1 MAAATPPAETVA
13 ESAPRVRLAYLD
25 GLRGLCALFVVGGH
39 TGNGGY
45 FHDDGSFGSRLLVF
59 FWNLLNYDR
68 YAVAIFIILSSYCLM
83 LPVARSADGRL
94 PGGVW
99 EYLKRRAR
107 RILPPYYAA
116 LALSLLLLAALSGM
130 KGRALTEFSPGAIL
144 SHLFLVHNLKSEWTF
159 AINGPM
165 WSVATEWQIYF
176 FFPALLLPAWRSR
189 GIGAAALIAFV
200 LGYIPHFVFHKW
212 LDPVA
217 PWFLGLF
224 ALGMAGAVLGFDA
237 APRFRALRLR
247 LPWGLLAAA
256 LSLALGIAFLL
267 KPERLPSY
275 PLYLTEPFVGL
286 AAVCLIVYCTRFLT
300 DGVPAQRPAILRLLE
315 SRPFVGLGA
324 FSYSLYLTHAPFLD
338 LGKTLLKT
346 LALSDTSKLLLLWF
360 GIVPLCVLAAYLF
373 YLPCE
378 RPFLSSH
385 RKGRPL
391 HS

>member
-1 MAAATPPAETVA
+1 MAAATPPAEVVSTSV
-13 ESAPRVRLAYLD
+13 PRVRLAYLD

-68 YAVAIFIILSSYCLM
+68 YAVAIFIILSGYCLM
-83 LPVARSADGRL
+83 LPVARSADGQL

-116 LALSLLLLAALSGM
+116 LILSLLLIAALSSV
-130 KGRALTEFSPGAIL
+130 KGRSLAELSPGALL
-144 SHLFLVHNLKSEWTF
+144 SHLFLVHNLKPEWTF

-176 FFPALLLPAWRSR
+176 FFPAILLPVWRHR
-189 GIGAAALIAFV
+189 GIGAAVCVAFV
-200 LGYIPHFVFHKW
+200 LGYIPHFGFHKW

-224 ALGMAGAVLGFDA
+224 ALGMAGAVVGFDA
-237 APRFRALRLR
+237 GPRFRALRSR
-247 LPWGLLAAA
+247 LPWGLLAIA
-256 LSLALGIAFLL
+256 LFLALVLAFVL
-267 KPERLPSY
+267 KPTSLPSY
-275 PLYLTEPFVGL
+275 PLYLTEPLVGL

-300 DGVPAQRPAILRLLE
+300 DGVPTRRPTILRFLE
-315 SRPFVGLGA
+315 SRPVVGLGA

-346 LALSDTSKLLLLWF
+346 LPLSDTSKLLLLWF

-373 YLPCE
+373 YLPFE
-378 RPFLSSH
+378 RPFVSSH
-385 RKGRPL
+385 RKGRLL